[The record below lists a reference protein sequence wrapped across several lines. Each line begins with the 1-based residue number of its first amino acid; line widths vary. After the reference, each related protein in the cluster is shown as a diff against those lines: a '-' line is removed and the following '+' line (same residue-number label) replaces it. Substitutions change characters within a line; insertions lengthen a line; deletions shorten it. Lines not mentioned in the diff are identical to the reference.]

1 MWGQSVYFSLQF
13 MGHLE
18 GKSGHQ
24 PNAGTWE
31 FVDCFLACSPW
42 VAQFAF
48 LYPPASHQL
57 KPRTYSKVLLIGSL
71 IEAFFLLKF
80 PLLKKT
86 LACVKYTKNKHCR
99 QGFCHTSCNN
109 NKCIKCI
116 FIEPSSSR
124 DLVSCP
130 VGAWKG
136 ILRAMQTMEAWLVG
150 FQRDIWESLEDSIRA
165 VCMVYLT
172 YESVGLVNWSW
183 KMWCD

>member
-1 MWGQSVYFSLQF
+1 MFQTPSTILPKTRDQLLTIPYSGTNFSFCLCYFSVSVIKHWPKTMWGQSVYFSLQF

-24 PNAGTWE
+24 PKAGTWW
-31 FVDCFLACSPW
+31 FVDCFLDCSPW

-57 KPRTYSKVLLIGSL
+57 KSSTCSMILLIGSL

-109 NKCIKCI
+109 NKCIKMY
-116 FIEPSSSR
+116 FY
-124 DLVSCP
+124 
-130 VGAWKG
+130 
-136 ILRAMQTMEAWLVG
+136 RATE
-150 FQRDIWESLEDSIRA
+150 
-165 VCMVYLT
+165 
-172 YESVGLVNWSW
+172 
-183 KMWCD
+183 